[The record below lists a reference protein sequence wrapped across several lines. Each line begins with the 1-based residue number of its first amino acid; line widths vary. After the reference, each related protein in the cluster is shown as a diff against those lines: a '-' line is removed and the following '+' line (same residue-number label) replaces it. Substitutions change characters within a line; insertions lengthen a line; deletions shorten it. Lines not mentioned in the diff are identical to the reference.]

1 MNQAVE
7 SKIAELASDLTD
19 AEAQHVNEVQ
29 FQATTLTNTT
39 TFVEATRDEKITE
52 FVEAFRHTLGI
63 VSQRDGKVTIVK
75 PLVCETQELE
85 DGATSLK
92 GTISYAQKR
101 GETQTTQA

>member
-1 MNQAVE
+1 MDQAIVD
-7 SKIAELASDLTD
+7 KIAELASDLTD
-19 AEAQHVNEVQ
+19 AEVQHVNEVQ

-39 TFVEATRDEKITE
+39 VFTDATRDEKITE

-63 VSQRDGKVTIVK
+63 VSKRDGKVTIVK
-75 PLVCETQELE
+75 PLVLEIQELE
-85 DGATSLK
+85 DDATSLK